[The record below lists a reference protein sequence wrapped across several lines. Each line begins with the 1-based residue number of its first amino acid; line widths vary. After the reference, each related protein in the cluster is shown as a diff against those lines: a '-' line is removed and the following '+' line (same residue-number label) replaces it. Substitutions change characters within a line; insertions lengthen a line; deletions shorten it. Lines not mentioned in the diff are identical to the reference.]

1 VDVQADISDG
11 TIVIWGVLWVDAAA
25 VTAEA
30 PGREPVTL
38 DTHEVEGWSQ
48 RVVAD
53 AFPDDH
59 FDPDDTVSVVARDA
73 DGEEVARNTTVL
85 DGG

>member
-1 VDVQADISDG
+1 VDVQADVSDG
-11 TIVIWGVLWVDAAA
+11 TIVIWGVLWVDAAT
-25 VTAEA
+25 VTVEA
-30 PGREPVTL
+30 RGVEPIEL
-38 DTHEVEGWSQ
+38 DTHEVEGWTQ

-59 FDPDDTVSVVARDA
+59 FAPDDTVSVVARGA
-73 DGEEVARNTTVL
+73 DGREVARNTTVL